1 MSYFHIVIDAFV
13 SLLVYN
19 LHGVVVLIVATINE
33 EVSQSYIMSAIT
45 PIKIMVT
52 ATAQS
57 IINLFFSLRLA
68 SPHLNICRTTKTIL
82 RYTDEELP
90 ILL

>member
-1 MSYFHIVIDAFV
+1 
-13 SLLVYN
+13 
-19 LHGVVVLIVATINE
+19 
-33 EVSQSYIMSAIT
+33 MSAIT

-57 IINLFFSLRLA
+57 IIKRFFPLRLA
-68 SPHLNICRTTKTIL
+68 SPHLNIRRTTKTIVK
-82 RYTDEELP
+82 YTDEELP

>member
-1 MSYFHIVIDAFV
+1 
-13 SLLVYN
+13 
-19 LHGVVVLIVATINE
+19 
-33 EVSQSYIMSAIT
+33 MSAIT

-57 IINLFFSLRLA
+57 IIKRFFSLRLT
-68 SPHLNICRTTKTIL
+68 SPHLNIRRTTKTIVK
-82 RYTDEELP
+82 YTDEELP